1 MTEPPRCW
9 GGGGGPPAPPPPP
22 RPHAGGYWGGGG
34 GGAILVSEEEENLP
48 RTGRCVCKDGAS
60 PPRRVWSCSLSGA
73 EGTLDGEREAV
84 GTVSAWIHWV
94 SGEIQRPCTHVCMRR
109 AWGSPVA
116 EGSQGGISTGENH
129 GRTGVP
135 GRIEYLV
142 NIRSEQ
148 SQRAGLQGGDSGD
161 HELVREV
168 G

>member
-1 MTEPPRCW
+1 M
-9 GGGGGPPAPPPPP
+9 G
-22 RPHAGGYWGGGG
+22 
-34 GGAILVSEEEENLP
+34 ILVSEEAENLP

-73 EGTLDGEREAV
+73 EGALDGEREAA
-84 GTVSAWIHWV
+84 GTVSARIHWV